1 MHKCALNDG
10 FWEAVVAYDM
20 PEPCKLP
27 SLGSCQKRFLWTH
40 KEVDLAPH
48 PVIGFVLQVGGV
60 EKFPQA
66 FGFEGPDPFS
76 KGSKQGLSF
85 TATEEDDSDNR
96 LVRLEFACK
105 ADDVALPDPI

>member
-1 MHKCALNDG
+1 M
-10 FWEAVVAYDM
+10 AYDM

-48 PVIGFVLQVGGV
+48 QVIGFVLQVGGV

-66 FGFEGPDPFS
+66 LGFEGPDPFS
-76 KGSKQGLSF
+76 KGSKQGPSF

-96 LVRLEFACK
+96 LVRLEFACE
-105 ADDVALPDPI
+105 ADDVGLPGSIYSGYR